1 MKIYQTINKIPG
13 GIMVVPMLIGCLI
26 NTAVPQFYEIGGFTQ
41 AVFQSGTSTLVGLFL
56 VFSGATISFK
66 SAGTPLLK
74 GAGLTLIKLLIGIFI
89 GYGLNLAFG
98 PTGVLG
104 ITPLA
109 VISALTNSNGAV
121 YTALSKQYG
130 DDTDVGAIAILSL
143 NDGPFFTMIALG
155 TTGMANIPIKSLI
168 ATLIP
173 MIIGMILG
181 NLDED
186 IKQLMENGMTV
197 LIPFTGLSLGAGMN
211 YSSIIGAGV
220 SGILLGALSVAATG
234 AGTFLIYSL
243 FRRKPDPMGMA
254 VGTTGGNA
262 VATPA
267 SIALSD
273 SAVEPY
279 VATATSQIAA
289 AVIVS
294 SILAPIFTGM
304 IARKIHRAETI
315 NMNKEGGE

>member
-1 MKIYQTINKIPG
+1 MEIYKTINKIPG

-26 NTAVPQFYEIGGFTQ
+26 NTVAPRFYEMGGFTQ

-66 SAGTPLLK
+66 SAGAPLLK
-74 GAGLTLIKLLIGIFI
+74 GAALTLIKLLIGILI
-89 GYGLNLAFG
+89 GYGLNVVFG
-98 PTGVLG
+98 PAGMLG

-121 YTALSKQYG
+121 YTALARQYG

-155 TTGMANIPIKSLI
+155 TTGMASIPLKSLV

-186 IKQLMENGMTV
+186 IRKLMENGMTV

-211 YSSIIGAGV
+211 YRTILSAGISGVILGLVSVIATGIGTFIVYSII
-220 SGILLGALSVAATG
+220 
-234 AGTFLIYSL
+234 
-243 FRRKPDPMGMA
+243 RRKPDPMGMA

-267 SIALSD
+267 SVALAD
-273 SAVEPY
+273 SAIEPY
-279 VATATSQIAA
+279 VASATSQIAA

-294 SILAPIFTGM
+294 SILAPVLTGV
-304 IARKIHRAETI
+304 IARRIHHTNI
-315 NMNKEGGE
+315 IGDKEVREG

>member
-1 MKIYQTINKIPG
+1 
-13 GIMVVPMLIGCLI
+13 MVIPMLVGCLI
-26 NTAVPQFYEIGGFTQ
+26 NTLIPQFYEIGGFTQ

-74 GAGLTLIKLLIGIFI
+74 GAGLTLIKLMIGIVI
-89 GYGLNLAFG
+89 GYGLNVAFG
-98 PTGVLG
+98 PAGILG

-121 YTALSKQYG
+121 YTALSRQYG

-155 TTGMANIPIKSLI
+155 TTGMASIPIKSLI

-173 MIIGMILG
+173 MLIGMILG

-186 IKQLMENGMTV
+186 IKELMENGMSI

-211 YSSIIGAGV
+211 YRTILGAGA
-220 SGILLGALSVAATG
+220 SGVVLGLLSVIATG
-234 AGTFLIYSL
+234 VGTFIIYSL
-243 FRRKPDPMGMA
+243 IRRKPDPMGMA

-267 SIALSD
+267 SIALAD
-273 SAVEPY
+273 PAMEPY
-279 VATATSQIAA
+279 AASAASQVAA

-294 SILAPIFTGM
+294 SILAPVLTGV
-304 IARKIHRAETI
+304 IAKKIQHTKAREV
-315 NMNKEGGE
+315 KES